1 MNNNLMNSARYG
13 VPKKNL
19 CYKTYKENTIPQ
31 IKFNIPNMKKFKK
44 QNKKYLN
51 M

>member
-31 IKFNIPNMKKFKK
+31 IRFNIPNIKNISIVFNNEKI
-44 QNKKYLN
+44 
-51 M
+51 

>member
-19 CYKTYKENTIPQ
+19 CYKTYKENTVPQ
-31 IKFNIPNMKKFKK
+31 IRFNIPNIKNISIVFNNEKI
-44 QNKKYLN
+44 
-51 M
+51 

>member
-19 CYKTYKENTIPQ
+19 YYKTYKENTIPQ
-31 IKFNIPNMKKFKK
+31 IKFNIPNIKNISIVFNNEKI
-44 QNKKYLN
+44 
-51 M
+51 

>member
-1 MNNNLMNSARYG
+1 MNNNFMNSARYG

-31 IKFNIPNMKKFKK
+31 IKFNIPNIKNISIVFNNEKI
-44 QNKKYLN
+44 
-51 M
+51 

>member
-31 IKFNIPNMKKFKK
+31 IKFNIPNIKNISIAFNNEKI
-44 QNKKYLN
+44 
-51 M
+51 

>member
-31 IKFNIPNMKKFKK
+31 IKFNIPNIKNTSIVFNNEKI
-44 QNKKYLN
+44 
-51 M
+51 

>member
-1 MNNNLMNSARYG
+1 MNNNLMNRARYG

-31 IKFNIPNMKKFKK
+31 IKFNIPNIKNISIVFNNEKI
-44 QNKKYLN
+44 
-51 M
+51 

>member
-31 IKFNIPNMKKFKK
+31 IKFNIPNIKNISIVFSNEKI
-44 QNKKYLN
+44 
-51 M
+51 

>member
-13 VPKKNL
+13 APKKNL

-31 IKFNIPNMKKFKK
+31 IKFNIPNIKNISIVFNNEKI
-44 QNKKYLN
+44 
-51 M
+51 

>member
-31 IKFNIPNMKKFKK
+31 IKFNIPNIKNISIVFNNEKI
-44 QNKKYLN
+44 
-51 M
+51 

>member
-1 MNNNLMNSARYG
+1 MNSARYG

-31 IKFNIPNMKKFKK
+31 IKFNIPNIKNISIVFNNEKI
-44 QNKKYLN
+44 
-51 M
+51 